1 MRNRG
6 GRVKFLCLC
15 AIYNH
20 RQELTESLLQMW
32 LDQTHKDSVLVFID
46 DRPPEMSLERH
57 GGIVGGLENV
67 HIFYNS
73 RYPNLMAKYTAGIE
87 FAAAKGIEW
96 DAVCVMDDDDSYL
109 PRYLEQHASVLE
121 FLGLSYPPKVFSTY
135 GHALRT
141 EETGGRFW
149 ASAAYRRDLF
159 EAIGGFGDSA
169 RADFDQDMLWRAAT
183 HVVDTNPTLP
193 EKSPSY
199 VPQYVYHWELSASGH
214 VSGLMKGIADTSWY
228 QASGVARATGPLVP
242 RYDESHLWTR
252 AAVYAAHPQD
262 YPELAT

>member
-1 MRNRG
+1 M
-6 GRVKFLCLC
+6 KFLCLC

-96 DAVCVMDDDDSYL
+96 DAVCVMDDDDVYL
-109 PRYLEQHASVLE
+109 PRYLECHAE
-121 FLGLSYPPKVFSTY
+121 FLKVTDFSYPDRVFSTY

-141 EETGGRFW
+141 EDSGGRFW

-159 EAIGGFGDSA
+159 EAIGGFGNSA
-169 RADFDQDMLWRAAT
+169 RADFDQDMLHRARA
-183 HVVDTNPTLP
+183 VAIPVDRNAICDAQDGPG
-193 EKSPSY
+193 
-199 VPQYVYHWELSASGH
+199 VAMPQYVYQWELSDSH
-214 VSGLMKGIADTSWY
+214 HCSSMMKGITDTTWY
-228 QASGVARATGPLVP
+228 GVAAVARSTGPLTP
-242 RYDESHLWTR
+242 KYDESATWVH
-252 AAVYAAHPQD
+252 AAVAALPLSRSI

>member
-67 HIFYNS
+67 HIFYSS

-96 DAVCVMDDDDSYL
+96 DAVCVMDDDDIYL
-109 PRYLEQHASVLE
+109 PRFLDMHSFWLHADRG
-121 FLGLSYPPKVFSTY
+121 FSYPKTVFSTY
-135 GHALRT
+135 GEALRT

-149 ASAAYRRDLF
+149 ASAAYRRDVF
-159 EAIGGFGDSA
+159 EGIGGFGDSA
-169 RADFDQDMLWRAAT
+169 RADFDQDMVRRATEYA
-183 HVVDTNPTLP
+183 NGALP
-193 EKSPSY
+193 MK
-199 VPQYVYHWELSASGH
+199 PQYVYQWSMSLSHHCSG
-214 VSGLMKGIADTSWY
+214 SMLGIADTTWY
-228 QASGVARATGPLVP
+228 GNCAIARATGPLVP
-242 RYDESHLWTR
+242 RLDQSAVWTLTEVGR
-252 AAVYAAHPQD
+252 LHAQD

>member
-1 MRNRG
+1 
-6 GRVKFLCLC
+6 VKFLCLC

-109 PRYLEQHASVLE
+109 PRYLEIHNSWL
-121 FLGLSYPPKVFSTY
+121 LHTKGLSYPSHVFSTY
-135 GHALRT
+135 GQALRT
-141 EETGGRFW
+141 EEAGGRFW

-159 EAIGGFGDSA
+159 EKIGGFGDSA
-169 RADFDQDMLWRAAT
+169 RADFDQDMLKRAFA
-183 HVVDTNPTLP
+183 HSNGEWSLI
-193 EKSPSY
+193 
-199 VPQYVYHWELSASGH
+199 PQYVYHWELSASGH

-242 RYDESHLWTR
+242 HYDESHLWTR
-252 AAVYAAHPQD
+252 QAVYAAHPQD